1 MRASAPFRS
10 TTAGVINRAR
20 ILRPAVSAFPNGL
33 AAGTERR
40 RRRGPPA
47 ARGTNS
53 FLRTWWARAGAERGS
68 GGGFEFLGTRS
79 YGPAPL
85 SHSRWGQISTR
96 PESLPLA
103 RDTCHT
109 KTGRGVELSG
119 QGSDSRQRWCGGE
132 VI

>member
-68 GGGFEFLGTRS
+68 GGGLNFWEREVTD
-79 YGPAPL
+79 
-85 SHSRWGQISTR
+85 
-96 PESLPLA
+96 LPLYLIPVVDKFQPDP
-103 RDTCHT
+103 RVF
-109 KTGRGVELSG
+109 R
-119 QGSDSRQRWCGGE
+119 
-132 VI
+132 